1 MDSKT
6 LSMGERLLNGIINYY
21 EDEQFLRADGFDD
34 AVIGVD
40 ESSMRLIYSTTKCI
54 EILML
59 QSEMLLDEAIEYF
72 DFNVRGAYMGE
83 KTPIWCE
90 DMLYE

>member
-6 LSMGERLLNGIINYY
+6 QSMGERLLNGIINYY
-21 EDEQFLRADGFDD
+21 EDEQFLIADGFDD

-54 EILML
+54 EILMF

>member
-6 LSMGERLLNGIINYY
+6 QSMGERLLNGIINYY
-21 EDEQFLRADGFDD
+21 EDEQFLLADGFND

-40 ESSMRLIYSTTKCI
+40 ESSMRLIYSTSKCI

-59 QSEMLLDEAIEYF
+59 QSEMLLDEALEHF
-72 DFNVRGAYMGE
+72 DFNVRGAYVGD